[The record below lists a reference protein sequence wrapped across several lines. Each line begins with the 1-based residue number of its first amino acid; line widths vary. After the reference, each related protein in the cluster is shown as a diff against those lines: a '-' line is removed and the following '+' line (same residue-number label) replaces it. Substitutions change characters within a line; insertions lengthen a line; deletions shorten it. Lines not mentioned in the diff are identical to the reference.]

1 MTLAFSL
8 PRIISVDD
16 HVMEPPDLWTSRAPS
31 SIRQLVPR
39 LERSTER
46 FRWKHGKAQKTTEQ
60 AKPGEECDVWVYED
74 YKFPLYQALAAAGA
88 DVSEID
94 NGPITYD
101 AVREGVKKQSA
112 RLQDMSD
119 NHVDAAACFPNTLP
133 RFCGQ
138 TFAER
143 TDRDLALWCL
153 QAYNDWIIDDWCA
166 GEGKGRLIP
175 VTVAPLWD
183 AELAAREVER
193 CAAKG
198 SFALSFSENPT
209 LLGLPSLYSGYWDPM
224 FKACA
229 DTETTLCIHVGSSS
243 HVYSTSPDSP
253 FILGSTMAFVSSM
266 GSLLDFIF
274 SGLLERI
281 PNLKVMYSEGQAGW
295 LPYLIEQA
303 DKFSAHRGNNQF
315 GTNLPKPPSSY
326 LPNRVY
332 ACIYDDDT
340 ALRERNTIGID
351 LLCYETDYPHADG
364 SFPHTYD
371 DVAKMV
377 TEAGL
382 NEDETYKLVRGN
394 AIKALGLA
402 RFGIER

>member
-1 MTLAFSL
+1 
-8 PRIISVDD
+8 
-16 HVMEPPDLWTSRAPS
+16 
-31 SIRQLVPR
+31 
-39 LERSTER
+39 
-46 FRWKHGKAQKTTEQ
+46 
-60 AKPGEECDVWVYED
+60 
-74 YKFPLYQALAAAGA
+74 
-88 DVSEID
+88 
-94 NGPITYD
+94 
-101 AVREGVKKQSA
+101 
-112 RLQDMSD
+112 
-119 NHVDAAACFPNTLP
+119 
-133 RFCGQ
+133 
-138 TFAER
+138 
-143 TDRDLALWCL
+143 
-153 QAYNDWIIDDWCA
+153 
-166 GEGKGRLIP
+166 
-175 VTVAPLWD
+175 
-183 AELAAREVER
+183 
-193 CAAKG
+193 
-198 SFALSFSENPT
+198 
-209 LLGLPSLYSGYWDPM
+209 
-224 FKACA
+224 
-229 DTETTLCIHVGSSS
+229 
-243 HVYSTSPDSP
+243 
-253 FILGSTMAFVSSM
+253 MAFVSSM

-315 GTNLPKPPSSY
+315 GTSLPKPPSSY
-326 LPNRVY
+326 LPNRIY

-377 TEAGL
+377 TKAGL